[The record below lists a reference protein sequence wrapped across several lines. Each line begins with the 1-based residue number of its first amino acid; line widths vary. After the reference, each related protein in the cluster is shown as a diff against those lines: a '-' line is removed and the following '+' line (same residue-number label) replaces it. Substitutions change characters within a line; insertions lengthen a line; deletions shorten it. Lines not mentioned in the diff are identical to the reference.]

1 MHNKQMTEKNL
12 DVDGYITPFTL
23 KEDMMTIKIRNPTEQ

>member
-12 DVDGYITPFTL
+12 NVDGYITPFTL
-23 KEDMMTIKIRNPTEQ
+23 KEAMMTINVGKTT